1 MFEIEVKNNAGQFH
15 NDLEWL
21 KVSNPEIF
29 KTRQNEACKE
39 MAVLTRR
46 HNQKTLQQKMIER

>member
-1 MFEIEVKNNAGQFH
+1 MFEVEVKNNAGQFH

-29 KTRQNEACKE
+29 ETRKHEACKE

-46 HNQKTLQQKMIER
+46 HNQKSL